1 MSRSFMEHREYITV
15 AVAFDA
21 HTMSLTE
28 LASNLC
34 IATGKKLCL
43 LHVVEPWADHPHSKA
58 FGEVDNLW
66 NVTQAVETNAR
77 ELALSRL
84 GEVALSVPPEIAVKK
99 VVVGG
104 KSVDMICK
112 EVESIGTCLLL
123 VGGRHS
129 SMKFLPKGL
138 STALSLMVA
147 SPVPLLV
154 IDTAKEFK
162 FDTKGMRFLLSDDL
176 SEHSETAVE
185 FTFDLAAAL
194 RNSEIHHVHVN
205 GLSFES
211 LEAGLNTAAA
221 TSHTPINSSASIDD
235 VYSALLNSI
244 DKKMNARA
252 LDQKD
257 YLEASG
263 GSYTSQVTT
272 GNVSEEI
279 QKVAERVKPDITV
292 FGRHHTLHTKP
303 FFIGRVPFRSMLN
316 QSGPILIVPND

>member
-1 MSRSFMEHREYITV
+1 MSRSFMDHREFITV
-15 AVAFDA
+15 AVAFDS
-21 HTMSLTE
+21 HTLALTE

-43 LHVVEPWADHPHSKA
+43 LHVVEPWADHPHSKV
-58 FGEVDNLW
+58 FGEIDNLW
-66 NVTQAVETNAR
+66 NVTQAVETNSR
-77 ELALSRL
+77 ELAMSKL
-84 GEVALSVPPEIAVKK
+84 GEVALAVPPDISVKK
-99 VVVGG
+99 VVVAG

-129 SMKFLPKGL
+129 SMRFLPKGL
-138 STALSLMVA
+138 STALSLMVS

-154 IDTAKEFK
+154 VDTAKDFK
-162 FDTKGMRFLLSDDL
+162 KDTSGIKFLLGDDL

-194 RNSEIHHVHVN
+194 RGSEIYHLHVN
-205 GLSFES
+205 GLSFGS

-221 TSHTPINSSASIDD
+221 TSHTPLNSSASIDD
-235 VYSALLNSI
+235 VYIALLNAI
-244 DKKMNARA
+244 DKNMNERTF
-252 LDQKD
+252 DQRD
-257 YLEASG
+257 YFEAAG
-263 GSYTSQVTT
+263 GTYISQVAT

-279 QKVAERVKPDITV
+279 QRVAERVKPDLTV

-316 QSGPILIVPND
+316 KSGPILIVPNE